1 MEDTAQYQPNLE
13 CQCTIV
19 GRDSCQSQLGQ
30 MVVGAWGPSGVCVV
44 VHRVCLKREFGKR
57 RDEDDDLPSL
67 PWDTQ
72 QGVDWSK
79 GMEQAGNL
87 LRYQ

>member
-1 MEDTAQYQPNLE
+1 MEDTAQYQPNRE
-13 CQCTIV
+13 CQYTIV

-30 MVVGAWGPSGVCVV
+30 MVVGAWGLSWVCVV
-44 VHRVCLKREFGKR
+44 VHIACLKRASGER
-57 RDEDDDLPSL
+57 RDEDDDLSSL